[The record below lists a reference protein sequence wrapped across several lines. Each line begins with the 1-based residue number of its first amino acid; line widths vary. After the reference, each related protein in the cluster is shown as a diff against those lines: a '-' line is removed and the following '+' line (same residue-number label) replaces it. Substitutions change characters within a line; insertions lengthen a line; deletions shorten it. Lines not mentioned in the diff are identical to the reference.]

1 MSERPT
7 FSQSWS
13 RVSRLTPTLRPQVE
27 IHRQVFHG
35 EPWHIVHDP
44 ISNNFFRLNP
54 VAYHF
59 IGLLDGQRSVDDAWK
74 ITMDSFGDAAPTQHE
89 VIGLLGQLN
98 ESNLLRIDLPA
109 DAHQLLKRNQ
119 KRKVRFWAG
128 QAMSIV
134 SLKIPVFNPNRM
146 LDILLP
152 LFRPF
157 LTIWGL
163 IAWIIFLA
171 IAIGQFSPYIT
182 TFAKGVDPGSVLD
195 PNNWGWLMI
204 LFVLTKAWHELGHGI
219 MCKRFGGSV
228 PETGIMF
235 LVFFPAPYVDA
246 TSSWNFASKWHRILV
261 ASAGMMFEFILAGIA
276 TFVWVYSAEHTLA
289 RQLAFNTIFLCS
301 VTTFFFNANP
311 LLRFDGYYIL
321 ADLIE
326 VPNLYQRSSRYIQY
340 IFQRYAFGMKNVQ
353 PVSTLAKEKLILFVY
368 GILSQIYR
376 ALVMFGIALYVMTQF
391 FIIGIIIAFWS
402 VISWALIPTVKFVYW
417 LLTSPALYE
426 RRFRAI
432 SVTVICTAIVLFFT
446 GVVPYPDYR
455 RVDGVIESE
464 NKAIITI
471 SEPGFV
477 VEALAKPGDQVKKGQ
492 LLLRLK
498 SPELEAELA
507 KTKADILRTNA
518 IIRGSYAK
526 EPIERQLAQAKLDSQ
541 LESLGLLQKR
551 ILELN
556 LTAPCDGQL
565 MGELSPNLTG
575 VFLSRADTV
584 ATIEDITKLRVT
596 ALIPQEHNASQ
607 FTQFAGG
614 SGIANVE
621 CRKAGAIDQIFT
633 AQIQRI
639 YAAGTKNLPHP
650 GMGHAHGGPIATD
663 QQDQHGMTSHVPYF
677 EMWLKLPEHDKD
689 GVRSHPAQTFPGQRV
704 YIRLTL
710 AERKPLLYQWIH
722 TVRQAI
728 RDRLQV

>member
-7 FSQSWS
+7 FSASWS

-27 IHRQVFHG
+27 IHRQIFHG

-59 IGLLDGQRSVDDAWK
+59 IGLLDGKRSVDDSWK
-74 ITMDSFGDAAPTQHE
+74 ITMDMFGDAAPTQNE

-109 DAHQLLKRNQ
+109 DASQLLKRNQ
-119 KRKVRFWAG
+119 KRKLRFWAG

-163 IAWIIFLA
+163 IAWLIFIA
-171 IAIGQFSPYIT
+171 IAVGQFVPYMGK
-182 TFAKGVDPGSVLD
+182 FAKGVDPGSVLD
-195 PNNWGWLMI
+195 PNNWGWLMV

-246 TSSWNFASKWHRILV
+246 TSSWNFPSKWQRILV
-261 ASAGMMFEFILAGIA
+261 ASAGMMFEFILAAIA
-276 TFVWVYSAEHTLA
+276 TFVWVHSEEHTMA

-326 VPNLYQRSSRYIQY
+326 VPNLYQRSTRYICY
-340 IFQRYAFGMKNVQ
+340 LFQRYAFGMKSVQ
-353 PVSTLAKEKLILFVY
+353 PVTTLANEKFILFVY

-391 FIIGIIIAFWS
+391 FIIGIAIALWS
-402 VISWALIPTVKFVYW
+402 IISWAVVPTVKYIYW

-432 SVTVICTAIVLFFT
+432 SFTVICVSIVLFLT

-455 RVDGVIESE
+455 RVEGVIESE
-464 NKAIITI
+464 SKGMVTI
-471 SEPGFV
+471 NEPGFV
-477 VEALAKPGDQVKKGQ
+477 ETVNVKPSDVVKKGDVI
-492 LLLRLK
+492 LVLK
-498 SPELEAELA
+498 SPELESELVRTQAEIQKLKAALRGSLA
-507 KTKADILRTNA
+507 KET
-518 IIRGSYAK
+518 
-526 EPIERQLAQAKLDSQ
+526 IEQQLATAKLKAQENQVTDIKRR
-541 LESLGLLQKR
+541 LG
-551 ILELN
+551 N
-556 LTAPCDGQL
+556 LIIKAPCDGQV
-565 MGELSPNLTG
+565 MGDISPNLSG
-575 VFLSRADTV
+575 AYLSKADV
-584 ATIEDITKLRVT
+584 IGSIENTDRMRVT
-596 ALIPQEHNASQ
+596 ALIPQEHNTAQ
-607 FTQFAGG
+607 FVSTTGVAA
-614 SGIANVE
+614 IE
-621 CRKAGAIDQIFT
+621 CRKAGAIDQIFN
-633 AQIQRI
+633 AQIIRFDQ
-639 YAAGTKNLPHP
+639 AGTNYIPHP
-650 GMGHAHGGPIATD
+650 ALTHEGGGSIPTR
-663 QQDQHGMTSHVPYF
+663 QDDPHHLTSHIPYF
-677 EMWLKLPEHDKD
+677 VVWLRIPETDKE
-689 GVRSHPAQTFPGQRV
+689 GRPATTFPGQRV
-704 YIRLTL
+704 HLRLTL
-710 AERKPLLYQWIH
+710 AEKKPLLFQWIH
-722 TVRQAI
+722 TIRQAV

>member
-27 IHRQVFHG
+27 IHRQIFHG

-59 IGLLDGQRSVDDAWK
+59 VGLLDGRRSVDDAWK

-119 KRKVRFWAG
+119 KRKVQFWAG

-157 LTIWGL
+157 LNIWGL

-171 IAIGQFSPYIT
+171 IAVGQFTPYIGK
-182 TFAKGVDPGSVLD
+182 FAKGVDPGSVLD
-195 PNNWGWLMI
+195 PNNWAWLMI
-204 LFVLTKAWHELGHGI
+204 LFIVTKAWHELGHGI

-246 TSSWNFASKWHRILV
+246 TSSWNFSSKWHRILV

-340 IFQRYAFGMKNVQ
+340 LFQRYAFGMKNVQ
-353 PVSTLAKEKLILFVY
+353 PVTTLTNEKFVLFVY

-391 FIIGIIIAFWS
+391 FIIGVAIAFWS
-402 VISWALIPTVKFVYW
+402 VVSWAVVPTVKYVYW

-426 RRFRAI
+426 KRFRAI
-432 SVTVICTAIVLFFT
+432 SFTVICTSIVLFFT

-455 RVDGVIESE
+455 RVEGIIESE
-464 NKAIITI
+464 STSVVTI

-477 VEALAKPGDQVKKGQ
+477 VEAPVKPGELVHQGQ

-498 SPELEAELA
+498 SPELEAELV
-507 KTKADILRTNA
+507 KTAAEIDRIKAIV
-518 IIRGSYAK
+518 RGSYAK
-526 EPIERQLAQAKLDSQ
+526 EPIETQLAQAKLSAQIDQ
-541 LESLGLLQKR
+541 YVLLQKR
-551 ILELN
+551 AKELTI
-556 LTAPCDGQL
+556 TASTDGRL
-565 MGELSPNLTG
+565 MGQLSPNLVG
-575 VFLSRADTV
+575 AYLSRSDTV
-584 ATIEDITKLRVT
+584 ATVEDTSKMRVT
-596 ALIPQEHNASQ
+596 ALVPQEHNASQ
-607 FTQFAGG
+607 FTQFKGAAGI
-614 SGIANVE
+614 SNVE
-621 CRKAGAIDQIFT
+621 CRKAGAIDQVFT
-633 AQIQRI
+633 AQIESFSS
-639 YAAGTKNLPHP
+639 AGTRNLPHP
-650 GMGHAHGGPIATD
+650 AFGHAGGGSIATD
-663 QQDQHGMTSHVPYF
+663 QQDQHGMTSHIPYF
-677 EMWLKLPEHDKD
+677 ELWLKLPDLDTE
-689 GVRSHPAQTFPGQRV
+689 GRRSHTFPGQRV
-704 YIRLTL
+704 HVRLTL
-710 AERKPLLYQWIH
+710 TERKPLLFQWIH

>member
-7 FSQSWS
+7 FSASWS

-27 IHRQVFHG
+27 IHRQIFHG

-44 ISNNFFRLNP
+44 ISNSFFRLNP

-59 IGLLDGQRSVDDAWK
+59 IGLLDGKRSVDDSWK
-74 ITMDSFGDAAPTQHE
+74 ITMDAFGDAAPTQHE

-109 DAHQLLKRNQ
+109 DAQQLLNRNK
-119 KRKVRFWAG
+119 KRKIRFWAG

-163 IAWIIFLA
+163 IAWVIFLGVA
-171 IAIGQFSPYIT
+171 LAQFTPYIT
-182 TFAKGVDPGSVLD
+182 KFTKGVDPGSVLD

-204 LFVLTKAWHELGHGI
+204 LFIITKAWHELGHGI

-246 TSSWNFASKWHRILV
+246 TSSWNFPSKWQRILV

-276 TFVWVYSAEHTLA
+276 TFVWVHSEDHTLA

-326 VPNLYQRSSRYIQY
+326 VPNLYQRSSRYVCY
-340 IFQRYAFGMKNVQ
+340 LFQRYAFGMKSVQ
-353 PVSTLAKEKLILFVY
+353 PVTTLSNEKFVLFVY

-391 FIIGIIIAFWS
+391 FIIGIAIALWS
-402 VISWALIPTVKFVYW
+402 VISWALVPTVKFIYW
-417 LLTSPALYE
+417 LITSPALYE

-432 SVTVICTAIVLFFT
+432 SFTLICTAIVLFFT

-455 RVDGVIESE
+455 RVEGVIESE
-464 NKAIITI
+464 SKGLVTI

-477 VEALAKPGDQVKKGQ
+477 QEVNYKPGDFVKKDSV
-492 LLLRLK
+492 LLVLK
-498 SPELEAELA
+498 SPELQAQLA
-507 KTKADILRTNA
+507 SIKADIIRIEA
-518 IIRGSYAK
+518 MMRGSLAK
-526 EPIERQLAQAKLDSQ
+526 EPIETQLTLAKLRAQQDQ
-541 LESLGLLQKR
+541 LVDIQRK
-551 ILELN
+551 IAD
-556 LTAPCDGQL
+556 LTIKAPCDGQV
-565 MGELSPNLTG
+565 MGEISPNLMG
-575 VFLSRADTV
+575 AYLSKSQNIGS
-584 ATIEDITKLRVT
+584 IEDTTKMRVT
-596 ALIPQEHNASQ
+596 ALVPQEHNSSQ
-607 FTQFAGG
+607 FGTTMGV
-614 SGIANVE
+614 ANIE
-621 CRKAGAIDQIFT
+621 CRKAGAIDHIFN
-633 AQIQRI
+633 AQIYRI
-639 YAAGTKNLPHP
+639 FAAGTKTLPHDSL
-650 GMGHAHGGPIATD
+650 GHGKGGPIATD
-663 QQDQHGMTSHVPYF
+663 PNDPHGMTSHVPYF
-677 EMWLKLPEHDKD
+677 EVWLRLPETDKE
-689 GVRSHPAQTFPGQRV
+689 GRPSQTFLGQRV
-704 YIRLTL
+704 HLRLTL
-710 AERKPLLYQWIH
+710 AEKKPLLFQWIH
-722 TVRQAI
+722 TVRQAV